1 MGGRIVSEGRPLG
14 QRRRPH
20 RVVWAAA
27 HEFAA
32 RYGDLAA
39 ASEEHRRHLIEW
51 VRVSR
56 KAWRNLNV
64 SKRRS
69 PAVARLL
76 DGLRVPYMVIG
87 GFAVTVWGQP
97 RYTADLDLTIHCL
110 VPERDLIEGLLDSLT
125 PLVADPLQFVRERY
139 G

>member
-1 MGGRIVSEGRPLG
+1 MSSSMMGLSREELG
-14 QRRRPH
+14 QALAERRRQWESFNAWEAESSAKADLLASVEE
-20 RVVWAAA
+20 RIAWYGAA

-39 ASEEHRRHLIEW
+39 ASDAHRRDLIEW

-69 PAVARLL
+69 P
-76 DGLRVPYMVIG
+76 
-87 GFAVTVWGQP
+87 
-97 RYTADLDLTIHCL
+97 
-110 VPERDLIEGLLDSLT
+110 E
-125 PLVADPLQFVRERY
+125 
-139 G
+139 

>member
-1 MGGRIVSEGRPLG
+1 MGPGRLIGRMAQLSRKELAQALSE
-14 QRRRPH
+14 RRRQWEAFNAWEAESSAKADLLASVED
-20 RVVWAAA
+20 RIAWYGAA

-56 KAWRNLNV
+56 KAWRNLSV

-69 PAVARLL
+69 P
-76 DGLRVPYMVIG
+76 
-87 GFAVTVWGQP
+87 
-97 RYTADLDLTIHCL
+97 
-110 VPERDLIEGLLDSLT
+110 E
-125 PLVADPLQFVRERY
+125 
-139 G
+139 